1 MAQQLNLFNSPQTHL
16 TSDDYY
22 TPKWI
27 FDTLDI
33 YFDIDVAAPDD
44 GPVHTPC
51 KHYYTKET
59 DGLLQNWTGNI
70 FMNPPFSKIQPWIN
84 KFINHGNGIAL
95 VPFSKSRWFD
105 QIWNSQIAITS
116 LPQSLK
122 YEDPKG
128 GNGSIFMPSMMIA
141 MNQSNIQALSKIG
154 RIR

>member
-1 MAQQLNLFNSPQTHL
+1 MSQQLNLFNSPQTHL

-27 FDTLDI
+27 FDTLNI

-51 KHYYTKET
+51 RHYYTKET

-128 GNGSIFMPSMMIA
+128 GNGSISMPSMLIA
-141 MNQSNIQALSKIG
+141 MEQSNIQALSKIG